1 MSGKGEVMII
11 RTYDQGTVERKRLQE
26 AAAAY
31 TLLDGRPHWVED
43 VLYDLGTRK
52 MWTSVL
58 RESEWGGTQVLQP
71 EQVEAVVAAGSREA
85 VIALVRGFIKDT
97 KRYR

>member
-1 MSGKGEVMII
+1 MKI
-11 RTYDQGTVERKRLQE
+11 RTYDRDTEERKRIEE
-26 AAAAY
+26 AAAAF
-31 TLLDGRPHWVED
+31 TLIDGRKHWVED
-43 VLYDLGTRK
+43 VFFDFGTRT
-52 MWTSVL
+52 MWTSIL